1 MELVH
6 IYVKLRKEFG
16 KHPHFS
22 AVTADV
28 LEAIPQAEQYKENY
42 VMRNPSI
49 TCFDTAPTM

>member
-28 LEAIPQAEQYKENY
+28 LEAIPQAEQYKDNY